1 MRKKKFFC
9 AFAAIFILVTSNF
22 MALARDREVYLSDDT
37 VAGIH
42 LDDFE
47 TIPLT
52 DERIQ
57 EIWNNM
63 ELKEIKE
70 PYQDAEAFTS
80 FDVSKNDT
88 VALGLKNNK
97 VIVLDSNNTVIK
109 QFSSES
115 DGSFYVRW
123 KGDRLVLFF
132 ARASLI
138 VETTLS
144 GELVNMLEYLEPSIS
159 NNDLWRA
166 ITAQRPIKIHG
177 NLYKTQNPMGGFGDL
192 IFAQSYPQLIKI
204 DENGNTT
211 MVYDASGKQ
220 IPKAITIFCMILTF
234 VFTCIGGLIW
244 QIKKYARL
252 QSSITK

>member
-1 MRKKKFFC
+1 
-9 AFAAIFILVTSNF
+9 

-88 VALGLKNNK
+88 VALGLKT
-97 VIVLDSNNTVIK
+97 I
-109 QFSSES
+109 
-115 DGSFYVRW
+115 
-123 KGDRLVLFF
+123 RL
-132 ARASLI
+132 
-138 VETTLS
+138 
-144 GELVNMLEYLEPSIS
+144 
-159 NNDLWRA
+159 
-166 ITAQRPIKIHG
+166 
-177 NLYKTQNPMGGFGDL
+177 
-192 IFAQSYPQLIKI
+192 
-204 DENGNTT
+204 
-211 MVYDASGKQ
+211 
-220 IPKAITIFCMILTF
+220 
-234 VFTCIGGLIW
+234 
-244 QIKKYARL
+244 
-252 QSSITK
+252 

>member
-1 MRKKKFFC
+1 MRKKYFC
-9 AFAAIFILVTSNF
+9 VFAAIFLFVIMNF
-22 MALARDREVYLSDDT
+22 TVLARDREVYLSDET

-57 EIWNNM
+57 EIWNNIR
-63 ELKEIKE
+63 LKEIKE

-80 FDVSKNDT
+80 FDVSKNDMVT
-88 VALGLKNNK
+88 LGLKNNK

-109 QFSSES
+109 QFSFESE
-115 DGSFYVRW
+115 GSFYVRW
-123 KGDRLVLFF
+123 KGDHLVLFLE
-132 ARASLI
+132 RSSLI
-138 VETTLS
+138 VEFTLF
-144 GELVNMLEYLEPSIS
+144 GELVNMVDTQ
-159 NNDLWRA
+159 NNLTNDALWRA
-166 ITAQRPIKIHG
+166 ITTQRPIKIHG

-192 IFAQSYPQLIKI
+192 IFAQSYLQLIKV
-204 DENGNTT
+204 DEKGNAT
-211 MVYDASGKQ
+211 MIYDASGKQ

-234 VFTCIGGLIW
+234 VFTCLGGLIW

>member
-1 MRKKKFFC
+1 MRKKYFC
-9 AFAAIFILVTSNF
+9 VFAAIFLFVTMNF
-22 MALARDREVYLSDDT
+22 TVLARDREVYLSDET

-109 QFSSES
+109 QFSFESE
-115 DGSFYVRW
+115 GSFYVRW
-123 KGDRLVLFF
+123 KGDHLVLFLE
-132 ARASLI
+132 RSSLI
-138 VETTLS
+138 VEFTLF
-144 GELVNMLEYLEPSIS
+144 GELVNMVDTQ
-159 NNDLWRA
+159 NNLTNDALWRA
-166 ITAQRPIKIHG
+166 ITTQRPIKIHG

-192 IFAQSYPQLIKI
+192 IFAQSYPQLIKV
-204 DENGNTT
+204 DEKGNAT
-211 MVYDASGKQ
+211 MIYDASGKQ
-220 IPKAITIFCMILTF
+220 IPKAITIFCLILTF